1 MLRIVALLLAI
12 VSFAQQP
19 AAQQDTEA
27 RARAIVAAL
36 VAGDFAKVEA
46 QYDEQ
51 MARALPPGALAT
63 SWNASAGQLGPFES
77 VTSVQTQQAGTS
89 QVAVAACA
97 FKNYSFNLRMVFNDK
112 GQLVGLMSVGLTPRA
127 AWAPP
132 DYANPT
138 SFEERAVTIKTGR
151 WELPGVV
158 TLPKT
163 PGTHPAVV
171 LVHGSGPNDMD
182 ESNGPNRMF
191 KDLAYGLAS
200 RGVAVLRYEKRS
212 HKYGGQ
218 LVDDLAQMT
227 VKDEVIDDARA
238 AVALLATVPE
248 IDPRRIFV
256 VGHSLGAYLA
266 PRIATG
272 GKDIAGI
279 VLLAGNARPLEDLV
293 VEQVRYEASLAGPVT
308 PAIQKAI
315 DDAEAS
321 AKAMRDPD
329 LKPGM
334 TRDDDAL
341 RTAGEL
347 RARPARVSSDRG
359 RRVTHGADPRHAG
372 RARLSGH
379 DDGLRLVEDGARR
392 PCERD
397 TQVVPGLNHYFMA
410 GTGPGSPAEYM
421 KPNHVERAV
430 IEDLAA
436 WCQR

>member
-1 MLRIVALLLAI
+1 VLRIVALLLVA
-12 VSFAQQP
+12 VSFARQP

-27 RARAIVAAL
+27 RARAIVAAI
-36 VAGDFAKVEA
+36 VANDFAKVEA

-51 MARALPPGALAT
+51 LAKVLPPGALEK
-63 SWNASAGQLGPFES
+63 SWNTSASQLGPFES
-77 VTSVQTQQAGTS
+77 ITSVQTQQAGTN
-89 QVAVAACA
+89 QVAVAACV
-97 FKNYSFNLRMVFNDK
+97 FKNYSLNLRMVFNDK
-112 GQLVGLMSVGLTPRA
+112 GLLTGLVTTGVTTRV
-127 AWAPP
+127 AWTPP

-163 PGTHPAVV
+163 PETHPAIV

-212 HKYGGQ
+212 HKYGAQ
-218 LVDDLAQMT
+218 VTDDLAKMT
-227 VKDEVIDDARA
+227 VKDEVIDDARS
-238 AVALLATVPE
+238 AVALLATIPE
-248 IDPRRIFV
+248 IDPRRILV

-266 PRIATG
+266 PRIASG
-272 GKDIAGI
+272 GKDIAGV

-321 AKAMRDPD
+321 AKAMRNPD

-334 TRDDDAL
+334 TVMMMRSVLPASYVLD
-341 RTAGEL
+341 L
-347 RARPARVSSDRG
+347 RAYHPTEVAASLTV
-359 RRVTHGADPRHAG
+359 PI
-372 RARLSGH
+372 
-379 DDGLRLVEDGARR
+379 LVMQG
-392 PCERD
+392 ERD
-397 TQVVPGLNHYFMA
+397 YQVTMTDFGLWRAALAGHPNATLKSYPGLNHYFMA

-430 IEDLAA
+430 IEELAA
-436 WCQR
+436 WCQK